1 MSVPIRLAQV
11 STVTLKPESTSCLI
25 KLGRGG
31 SGAMLKRCEAE
42 DLGSVHW
49 LSVDFKYP
57 LAVPAWEGL
66 GRCGSG

>member
-1 MSVPIRLAQV
+1 MF
-11 STVTLKPESTSCLI
+11 KC
-25 KLGRGG
+25 
-31 SGAMLKRCEAE
+31 CEAE

-66 GRCGSG
+66 GRCVAAGKECWKPEKGA